1 MVNYDLPILDGRN
14 YRDNSKRSKI
24 GINQQDEI
32 NRKRI
37 SDYQQENDINS
48 DMARVLRSNPNISM
62 RELFPGEEEM
72 GLQANIPFHLG
83 SQKTPEGWTKIS
95 TVVQY
100 DDSTRHLWDELQKPY
115 GNQSSFL
122 RHLVLLEKYFR
133 DGDLILSQNAS
144 SNAVNYSESVQNRLR
159 SFDNIPTA
167 GLNIM
172 QQMNKTSISI
182 TPTVSIIKP
191 KSKPV
196 ETATTS
202 LLKTNNFPPPPP
214 QQQKK
219 LNPIEMISRQQ
230 QIFEA
235 ASKMIKSDETSI
247 LPATCM
253 KRSSVQETS
262 QKIDEKLTKSN
273 EHKSPPAK
281 NNNQLNVIVLPDTL
295 NADERKLINGKPWR
309 PTLIPMTS
317 VPQHNQN
324 TQLYQTADGRRLP
337 PLVQVQSGG
346 KPYHISIYDYN
357 RMCIL
362 RREKLI
368 LGQQLQQKNQRNAQE
383 ILKKLNQKKL
393 QQQQQQNSQKVQIP
407 NKILEQNSITP
418 VNNKLSEV
426 KSRKSNGGATSLLKA
441 PQHVIPIAP
450 KPPKLPTCTSLVV
463 MPTTSTM
470 QTSTVTTAA
479 STIQNQWL
487 WMDNLNGKNCGGSIL
502 LDNSAASVLSKIPKS
517 LTVIPQ
523 QKSGSRSSGEEQN
536 LI

>member
-14 YRDNSKRSKI
+14 YRDTSKRSRI
-24 GINQQDEI
+24 GLNQQEEM

-37 SDYQQENDINS
+37 SEYNENDINS
-48 DMARVLRSNPNISM
+48 DMARVLRANPNISM

-95 TVVQY
+95 TIVQY

-202 LLKTNNFPPPPP
+202 LLKTNNFPP
-214 QQQKK
+214 QQKK

-235 ASKMIKSDETSI
+235 ASKMIRSDETSI

-253 KRSSVQETS
+253 KRSSVQETPM
-262 QKIDEKLTKSN
+262 KIDEKLIKSN
-273 EHKSPPAK
+273 EQKSPQTK
-281 NNNQLNVIVLPDTL
+281 NNQMNVIVLPDTL
-295 NADERKLINGKPWR
+295 SADERKLINGKPWR

-317 VPQHNQN
+317 VPQHNHN

-393 QQQQQQNSQKVQIP
+393 QQNSQKVQIP

-418 VNNKLSEV
+418 VNNKISEPSLV

-487 WMDNLNGKNCGGSIL
+487 WSENLNGKNCGGSIL

-523 QKSGSRSSGEEQN
+523 QKSSSRSSGEEQN
-536 LI
+536 FI

>member
-14 YRDNSKRSKI
+14 YHSKRSKI
-24 GINQQDEI
+24 GINQHEEI
-32 NRKRI
+32 SRKRN
-37 SDYQQENDINS
+37 SEYNENDINS

-83 SQKTPEGWTKIS
+83 AQKTPEGWTKIS

-202 LLKTNNFPPPPP
+202 LLKTNNLQPPPV
-214 QQQKK
+214 QKI
-219 LNPIEMISRQQ
+219 LNPVEMILRQQ

-247 LPATCM
+247 LPATCV
-253 KRSSVQETS
+253 KRPSIQENPM
-262 QKIDEKLTKSN
+262 KIDDKLTK
-273 EHKSPPAK
+273 EQLKSTTPTTK
-281 NNNQLNVIVLPDTL
+281 NNQLNVIVLPDTL

-317 VPQHNQN
+317 APQHNQN

-362 RREKLI
+362 RREKLM

-383 ILKKLNQKKL
+383 IIKKLNNKKL
-393 QQQQQQNSQKVQIP
+393 QQQQQNSQKVQIP
-407 NKILEQNSITP
+407 NKILEQNSITS
-418 VNNKLSEV
+418 VNNKISEQPAAAI
-426 KSRKSNGGATSLLKA
+426 KSRKSNGGSTSLLKT

-463 MPTTSTM
+463 MPTTSSM
-470 QTSTVTTAA
+470 QTSTITTAA
-479 STIQNQWL
+479 STLPNQWM
-487 WMDNLNGKNCGGSIL
+487 WSENLNGKNCGGSIL

>member
-14 YRDNSKRSKI
+14 YNSKRSSKTS
-24 GINQQDEI
+24 QQESALH
-32 NRKRI
+32 NK
-37 SDYQQENDINS
+37 SKNENDINS
-48 DMARVLRSNPNISM
+48 DMARVLRANPNISM

-72 GLQANIPFHLG
+72 GLHASIPFHLG
-83 SQKTPEGWTKIS
+83 SHKTPEGWTKIS

-182 TPTVSIIKP
+182 IPTVSIIKP

-202 LLKTNNFPPPPP
+202 LLKTNNFPN
-214 QQQKK
+214 QRKST
-219 LNPIEMISRQQ
+219 PIEMISRQQ

-247 LPATCM
+247 LPATTV
-253 KRSSVQETS
+253 KPRETT
-262 QKIDEKLTKSN
+262 KPDEKLEKI
-273 EHKSPPAK
+273 EQRSPNSIK
-281 NNNQLNVIVLPDTL
+281 NNQPNVIVLPDTL

-317 VPQHNQN
+317 APQHSQS

-368 LGQQLQQKNQRNAQE
+368 LGQQLQQKNQRNTQD

-393 QQQQQQNSQKVQIP
+393 QQQNSQKVQIP
-407 NKILEQNSITP
+407 NKILEQNSIIPVSSKPSETTTP
-418 VNNKLSEV
+418 VK
-426 KSRKSNGGATSLLKA
+426 RKSNGGSTSLLKP
-441 PQHVIPIAP
+441 PQHVVPIAP

-463 MPTTSTM
+463 MPTTSA
-470 QTSTVTTAA
+470 TSTVTTGAA
-479 STIQNQWL
+479 APGQWM
-487 WMDNLNGKNCGGSIL
+487 WSENLNGKNCGGSIL